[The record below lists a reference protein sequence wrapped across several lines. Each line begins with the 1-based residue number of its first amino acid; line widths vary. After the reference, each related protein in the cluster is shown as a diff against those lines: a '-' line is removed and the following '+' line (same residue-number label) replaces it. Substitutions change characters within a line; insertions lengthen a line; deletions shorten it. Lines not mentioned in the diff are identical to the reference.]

1 MKNNVL
7 KQSLSWLIMLLGCVS
22 YSLGIALFL
31 NPNSLAPGGMSGVA
45 IIINTLTGLPTGLM
59 IILLNIPLLILGCYV
74 VGKWFL
80 IKTIVSI
87 AVSSTLIDLYP
98 TLIPSLVPATSDKLL
113 AGIAGAVL
121 SAIGIGIIFK
131 CGGSTG
137 GTDIITKLLRRKMPN
152 IKTGRLFLMIDSII
166 VASSVFATGHLEN
179 ALYAGISLFVTS
191 FIIDKVLYGSDEA
204 KMLMVISSDPER
216 IATLLMKDLD
226 AGVTFAH
233 GAGAYT
239 GKETNILICVVKKHL
254 FHKTKQLICK
264 EDPASFI
271 IVSNATEIF
280 GEGYKPHNHEE
291 L

>member
-1 MKNNVL
+1 M
-7 KQSLSWLIMLLGCVS
+7 LIGCVS
-22 YSLGIALFL
+22 YSLGISLFL
-31 NPNSLAPGGMSGVA
+31 NPNALAPGGMSGVA

-59 IILLNIPLLILGCYV
+59 ILILNIPLLLLGCYV

-98 TLIPSLVPATSDKLL
+98 RIIPSLVPATTDRLL

-121 SAIGIGIIFK
+121 SALGIGIIFK

-137 GTDIITKLLRRKMPN
+137 GTDIIAKLLRRKIPN
-152 IKTGRLFLMIDSII
+152 IKMGTFFLIVDSFI
-166 VASSVFATGHLEN
+166 VAASVFATGKLEN
-179 ALYAGISLFVTS
+179 ALYAGISLFITS
-191 FIIDKVLYGSDEA
+191 FFIDKVLYGNDEA
-204 KMLMVISSDPER
+204 KLLMVISSDPDR
-216 IATLLMKDLD
+216 IAELLMKDLD

-239 GKETNILICVVKKHL
+239 GKETKIIICVVKKHL
-254 FHKTKQLICK
+254 FHKTKQLICR

-271 IVSNATEIF
+271 IVSNASEIF
-280 GEGYKPHNHEE
+280 GEGYKSHNHEE